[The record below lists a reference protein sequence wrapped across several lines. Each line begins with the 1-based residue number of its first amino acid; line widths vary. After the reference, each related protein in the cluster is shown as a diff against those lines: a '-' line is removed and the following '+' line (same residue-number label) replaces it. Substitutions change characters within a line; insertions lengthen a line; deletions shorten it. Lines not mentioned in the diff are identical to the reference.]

1 MLHLIKEL
9 LQGQHGSRRLTDHP
23 PDTAV
28 AVCALLLEAAEADQ
42 EFTPE
47 ERALIQRQLRGRFGL
62 DEAGVEA
69 LIRETQAQRAAAA
82 DAWPFTHAIRLQYK
96 PEQKRELLVM
106 VWQILL
112 SDEKLTATEEQ
123 WARRLHEMLAVNH
136 SLLMDAKREARASMP
151 GLALAPA

>member
-1 MLHLIKEL
+1 MLNLIKEL
-9 LQGQHGSRRLTDHP
+9 LQGTDVSRRLTDSP

-28 AVCALLLEAAEADQ
+28 SVCALLLEAAEADD

-47 ERALIQRQLRGRFGL
+47 ERRLIKTQLRQRFNL
-62 DEAGVEA
+62 DEPGVEA
-69 LIRETQAQRAAAA
+69 LLRETQQQRAAAV
-82 DAWPFTHAIRLQYK
+82 DAWPFTHAIRKHYT
-96 PEQKRELLVM
+96 PEQKRELLVL

-112 SDEKLTATEEQ
+112 SDEKLTASEEQ

>member
-1 MLHLIKEL
+1 MLNLLKSW
-9 LQGQHGSRRLTDHP
+9 LQGNDLPRRLTDSP

-28 AVCALLLEAAEADQ
+28 AVCALLLEAAEADN

-47 ERALIQRQLRGRFGL
+47 ERTLIQAQLRGRFHL
-62 DEAGVEA
+62 SDAEVEQ
-69 LIRETQAQRAAAA
+69 LIQETQKQRAAAV
-82 DAWPFTHAIRLQYK
+82 DAWPFTHAIRTHYT

-112 SDEKLTATEEQ
+112 SDAKLTADEEQ

-136 SLLMDAKREARASMP
+136 SLLMDAKREARSLP
-151 GLALAPA
+151 PLVLAPA